1 MKGAQIQEI
10 NTQNTIAQNTINL
23 QNTGIP
29 DIANLPNAGLQNT
42 INLQN
47 TGIPN
52 IANLPNAGLQN
63 TVNLPYAGSQNIVN
77 MPNTGIVTNPDNA
90 GNVGNM
96 DLNNEIIKLREENNF
111 LKNELQKAN
120 QMINNLKNEQNQ
132 QGLYTNNQIKLK
144 EDEINKLKIELE
156 KLKIKEKDKLINFDD
171 IIIISFTSE
180 DKKID
185 KYPIKCLK
193 TDTFAE
199 VEEKLY
205 QKYDNFRDT
214 NNIFILNEVPILR
227 FKTLS
232 ENNIKDG
239 DILKLI
245 RNK

>member
-10 NTQNTIAQNTINL
+10 NTQNTIV
-23 QNTGIP
+23 
-29 DIANLPNAGLQNT
+29 QNT

-63 TVNLPYAGSQNIVN
+63 TINLQNTGIPNITNLPNAGLQNTVNL
-77 MPNTGIVTNPDNA
+77 PNTGIVLNPGYT
-90 GNVGNM
+90 GNVGNV
-96 DLNNEIIKLREENNF
+96 DSGDEIIKLREENNF

-180 DKKID
+180 DKIID

-199 VEEKLY
+199 VEEQLY

>member
-10 NTQNTIAQNTINL
+10 NTQNTIVQNTV
-23 QNTGIP
+23 
-29 DIANLPNAGLQNT
+29 
-42 INLQN
+42 NLQN

-52 IANLPNAGLQN
+52 ITNLPNAGLQN
-63 TVNLPYAGSQNIVN
+63 TVNLPNTLFQNTVILPNTGIQNTVN
-77 MPNTGIVTNPDNA
+77 MPNTGIVANPGYA
-90 GNVGNM
+90 GNVGNI

-111 LKNELQKAN
+111 LRNELQKAN
-120 QMINNLKNEQNQ
+120 QMINNLKNDQNQ

-156 KLKIKEKDKLINFDD
+156 KLKIKEKDKFINFDD

-180 DKKID
+180 DEKID

-193 TDTFAE
+193 TDIFAE
-199 VEEKLY
+199 IEEKLY

-214 NNIFILNEVPILR
+214 NNTFILNEVPILH

-232 ENNIKDG
+232 ENF
-239 DILKLI
+239 
-245 RNK
+245 

>member
-10 NTQNTIAQNTINL
+10 NTQNTIV
-23 QNTGIP
+23 
-29 DIANLPNAGLQNT
+29 QNT

-63 TVNLPYAGSQNIVN
+63 TINLQNTGIPNISNLPNAGLQNTVNL
-77 MPNTGIVTNPDNA
+77 PNTGIVLNPGYT
-90 GNVGNM
+90 GNVGNV
-96 DLNNEIIKLREENNF
+96 DSGDEIIKLREENNF

-180 DKKID
+180 DKIID

-199 VEEKLY
+199 VEEQLY

>member
-10 NTQNTIAQNTINL
+10 NTQNTIVQNTI
-23 QNTGIP
+23 
-29 DIANLPNAGLQNT
+29 D
-42 INLQN
+42 LQN

-63 TVNLPYAGSQNIVN
+63 TVNLPYAGSQNTVN
-77 MPNTGIVTNPDNA
+77 MPNTGIVINPGYT
-90 GNVGNM
+90 GNVGNI

-180 DKKID
+180 DKIID

-199 VEEKLY
+199 VEEKIY

-214 NNIFILNEVPILR
+214 NNTFILNEVPILR

>member
-1 MKGAQIQEI
+1 LKGAQIQEI
-10 NTQNTIAQNTINL
+10 NTQNTIV
-23 QNTGIP
+23 
-29 DIANLPNAGLQNT
+29 QNT

-63 TVNLPYAGSQNIVN
+63 TINLQNTGIPNITNLPNAGLQNTVNL
-77 MPNTGIVTNPDNA
+77 PNTGIVLNPGYT
-90 GNVGNM
+90 GNVGNV
-96 DLNNEIIKLREENNF
+96 DSGDEIIKLREENNF

-120 QMINNLKNEQNQ
+120 QMINNLKNEKNQ

-180 DKKID
+180 DKIID

-199 VEEKLY
+199 VEQKLY

>member
-10 NTQNTIAQNTINL
+10 NTQNTIV
-23 QNTGIP
+23 
-29 DIANLPNAGLQNT
+29 QNT

-63 TVNLPYAGSQNIVN
+63 TINLQNTGIPNITNLPNAGLQNTVNL
-77 MPNTGIVTNPDNA
+77 PNTGIVLNPGYT
-90 GNVGNM
+90 GNVGNV
-96 DLNNEIIKLREENNF
+96 DSGDEIIKLREENNF

-120 QMINNLKNEQNQ
+120 QMINNLKNEKNQ

-180 DKKID
+180 DKIID

-199 VEEKLY
+199 VEQKLY

>member
-10 NTQNTIAQNTINL
+10 NTQNTIV
-23 QNTGIP
+23 
-29 DIANLPNAGLQNT
+29 QNT

-63 TVNLPYAGSQNIVN
+63 TINLQNTGIPNITNLPNAGLQNTVNL
-77 MPNTGIVTNPDNA
+77 PNTGIVLNPGYT
-90 GNVGNM
+90 GNVGNV
-96 DLNNEIIKLREENNF
+96 DSGDEIIKLREENNF

-180 DKKID
+180 DKIID

>member
-10 NTQNTIAQNTINL
+10 NTQNTIVQNTINL

-29 DIANLPNAGLQNT
+29 NIANLPNAGLQNT

-63 TVNLPYAGSQNIVN
+63 TVNLPYAGSQNTVN
-77 MPNTGIVTNPDNA
+77 MPNTGIVINPGYT
-90 GNVGNM
+90 GNVGNV
-96 DLNNEIIKLREENNF
+96 DSGDEIIKLREENNF

-120 QMINNLKNEQNQ
+120 QMINNLKNEKNQ

-205 QKYDNFRDT
+205 QKYGEYRET
-214 NNIFILNEVPILR
+214 NNNFTANGRIILR
-227 FKTLS
+227 FKSISDNL
-232 ENNIKDG
+232 IKDG
-239 DILKLI
+239 DKVQLI
-245 RNK
+245 NIE

>member
-10 NTQNTIAQNTINL
+10 NTQNTIVQNTV
-23 QNTGIP
+23 
-29 DIANLPNAGLQNT
+29 
-42 INLQN
+42 NLQN

-52 IANLPNAGLQN
+52 ITNLPNAGLQN
-63 TVNLPYAGSQNIVN
+63 TVNLPNTLFQNTVILPNTGIQNTVN
-77 MPNTGIVTNPDNA
+77 MPNTGIVANPGYA
-90 GNVGNM
+90 GNVGNI

-111 LKNELQKAN
+111 LRNELQKAN
-120 QMINNLKNEQNQ
+120 QMINNLKNDQNQ

-156 KLKIKEKDKLINFDD
+156 KLKIKEKDKFINFDD

-199 VEEKLY
+199 VEEQLY

>member
-10 NTQNTIAQNTINL
+10 NTQNTIVQNTV
-23 QNTGIP
+23 
-29 DIANLPNAGLQNT
+29 
-42 INLQN
+42 NLQN

-52 IANLPNAGLQN
+52 ITNLPNAGLQN
-63 TVNLPYAGSQNIVN
+63 TVNLPNTLFQNTVILPNTGIQNTVN
-77 MPNTGIVTNPDNA
+77 MPNTGIVANPGYA
-90 GNVGNM
+90 GNVGNI

-111 LKNELQKAN
+111 LRNELQKAN
-120 QMINNLKNEQNQ
+120 QMINNLKNDQNQ

-199 VEEKLY
+199 VEEQLY